1 MFFLLFCTKQ
11 YDSKLF
17 LPEVYL
23 LGFFLSKVNHHF
35 KYNLALKKKI
45 RKLKK
50 KFFYQ
55 KWREL
60 WKIIVYINEILPFP
74 SFSRSDRLG
83 LIFNK
88 WLSKSSIC
96 SVDPLGLCISLLE
109 IKSGSF
115 TMIINTLTFLHK
127 MTDFFI
133 FGPQYGLTA
142 YIEPKLSIFRGV
154 TVWA

>member
-1 MFFLLFCTKQ
+1 MFCRPFRTL
-11 YDSKLF
+11 YKLARNKKWE
-17 LPEVYL
+17 L
-23 LGFFLSKVNHHF
+23 
-35 KYNLALKKKI
+35 YNYYKHTHVSAQND
-45 RKLKK
+45 R
-50 KFFYQ
+50 FFYF
-55 KWREL
+55 WPPIWAHSLYRT
-60 WKIIVYINEILPFP
+60 KIVN
-74 SFSRSDRLG
+74 FSRSDRLG

-96 SVDPLGLCISLLE
+96 SGDSLGICISLLE